1 MAMWRKDVKNWLNTL
16 DWNAN
21 IAIDEGGLALVVVG
35 KETEEYL
42 EIGGIPEE

>member
-21 IAIDEGGLALVVVG
+21 IAIDEGRFSISGSR
-35 KETEEYL
+35 
-42 EIGGIPEE
+42 